1 MSFLDL
7 SPSPEPLG
15 LRQNELVSSKFREN
29 KTNLP
34 TMKEYEE
41 TSNKS
46 KIPNNIP
53 THPIA
58 CMQGAFAESF
68 LESNSG
74 VSSPTF
80 SRPESASERRQQLL
94 EQDVTEETHAAR
106 WKLKEGQ
113 KHHELWK
120 LMAQISFGVY
130 LLLNGIAR
138 DEAQVMKIL
147 QVHVDEADGF
157 LESTLKDFE
166 LAQQDIENRLISL
179 KPPLLNLSVF
189 DMMMEDRY
197 FRGFI
202 VQGNEWVER
211 VITRTASAMNDALRD
226 VHHGANACKYF
237 TIYLKKEH
245 ENLLWKDKAGMRGFY
260 EAMKGNVD
268 GWYKAFVSL
277 LLKGKQLDIALV
289 QLGSIVSELDRRAGE
304 VSRMTRFSASASPSM
319 SDFSTNRSS
328 IRENRTAQEIHQSL
342 SEGYKR
348 QTALVT
354 SKSEQPQKSECF
366 SGLEP
371 LIMAELEAPE
381 LLLKPCTY
389 SPLPS
394 SKTNSTNTFSNS
406 THQSVVELSAPL
418 SSTNLSNLPE
428 IQQSPVSQKQPS
440 ILNEDSFSGKNEKHL
455 VDIVSNQP
463 ATTHITVSNLNSLG
477 SPKAIQTP
485 PSRGLDSAYCS
496 DLEKTSPQLFTPKP
510 TPKIQQEERFNTTTT
525 VCELSNHVEKM
536 TPSLLTPISIQ
547 ISDSN
552 YFRPVNAS
560 PNSPLQRPWTASPT
574 QNPLHARPDSSGSNL
589 SNLSAYSRRNG
600 STNISING
608 NKKKSTGTSRH
619 TPSAMG
625 KNVLNQTDDK
635 VPKKRRG
642 MLNWLKDQF
651 CLNEEERMRFEQKLK
666 ANKDRLA
673 STKTNRDSGYEGRKW
688 IDGKRVERGKLG
700 KNGRLKK

>member
-15 LRQNELVSSKFREN
+15 PRYHVPPPSKSRHN
-29 KTNLP
+29 KPSLP
-34 TMKEYEE
+34 SMKEYDE
-41 TSNKS
+41 TANES
-46 KIPNNIP
+46 KIPSNIP

-74 VSSPTF
+74 INSPTF
-80 SRPESASERRQQLL
+80 SRSESATERRRQLL

-106 WKLKEGQ
+106 WKLKKGQ

-157 LESTLKDFE
+157 LESTFKDFE
-166 LAQQDIENRLISL
+166 LALHDIENRLISL
-179 KPPLLNLSVF
+179 KSPLLYLSVF

-237 TIYLKKEH
+237 TVYLKKEH
-245 ENLLWKDKAGMRGFY
+245 DNLLWKDKAGMHGFY

-277 LLKGKQLDIALV
+277 LMKGKQLDIALV

-304 VSRMTRFSASASPSM
+304 VSRMTRFSATTSPLISNY
-319 SDFSTNRSS
+319 STNRSS
-328 IRENRTAQEIHQSL
+328 ILENRTAQEIHQSL
-342 SEGYKR
+342 NEGYKR
-348 QTALVT
+348 TITPVI
-354 SKSEQPQKSECF
+354 SNGEQSRKPEYVPK
-366 SGLEP
+366 LEP

-381 LLLKPCTY
+381 LLLKPRTY
-389 SPLPS
+389 SPVPSARTNSINLS
-394 SKTNSTNTFSNS
+394 SKLAPQFAI
-406 THQSVVELSAPL
+406 ELSAPI
-418 SSTNLSNLPE
+418 SPTNSAQFSEVN
-428 IQQSPVSQKQPS
+428 QSLKLQKQT
-440 ILNEDSFSGKNEKHL
+440 SFSSKDSTYSKQGNHQVEITL
-455 VDIVSNQP
+455 NQP
-463 ATTHITVSNLNSLG
+463 TSTQLTTSNSKPLA
-477 SPKAIQTP
+477 SPKSIQTP
-485 PSRGLDSAYCS
+485 PSRGFDSAYCS
-496 DLEKTSPQLFTPKP
+496 DLEKASPQLFTPLP
-510 TPKIQQEERFNTTTT
+510 TPKAQQKPNFNISTTG
-525 VCELSNHVEKM
+525 CEKRSHLDKKR
-536 TPSLLTPISIQ
+536 PSLLTPISIQ
-547 ISDSN
+547 NPDSN

-560 PNSPLQRPWTASPT
+560 PHSPLQRPWTASPT

-589 SNLSAYSRRNG
+589 SNFSAYSRRNG
-600 STNISING
+600 SANISNSG
-608 NKKKSTGTSRH
+608 NKKNSTATSRLV
-619 TPSAMG
+619 PSAMG
-625 KNVLNQTDDK
+625 RNVLNQAEDN

-642 MLNWLKDQF
+642 VFNWIKDQF
-651 CLNEEERMRFEQKLK
+651 SLNEEERLSFEQKLK
-666 ANKDRLA
+666 ANRDRSA
-673 STKTNRDSGYEGRKW
+673 TKMNRESGYEGRKW
-688 IDGKRVERGKLG
+688 IDGKRVERGKMG
-700 KNGRLKK
+700 RNTRLKK